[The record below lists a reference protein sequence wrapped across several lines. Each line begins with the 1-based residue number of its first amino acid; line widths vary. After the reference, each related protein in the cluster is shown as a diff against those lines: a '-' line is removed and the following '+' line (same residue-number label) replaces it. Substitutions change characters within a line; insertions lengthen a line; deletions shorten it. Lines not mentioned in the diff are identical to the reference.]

1 MIIKGR
7 MSYILLKRDNVL
19 NPELHLKV
27 WLIMENRSWRVYNYY
42 ERKEL
47 HWKPA
52 CIVRKS
58 CTAISLTNP
67 HAIFTS
73 RLSEG
78 YILGYTRSAGS
89 VDMIVTWLYV
99 REPRNRT
106 SGS

>member
-7 MSYILLKRDNVL
+7 VSYLLLKRDNSIKARIAV
-19 NPELHLKV
+19 ESV
-27 WLIMENRSWRVYNYY
+27 RLIMENRSWRVYNYQ

-47 HWKPA
+47 RWKPA

-78 YILGYTRSAGS
+78 YTRSAGS